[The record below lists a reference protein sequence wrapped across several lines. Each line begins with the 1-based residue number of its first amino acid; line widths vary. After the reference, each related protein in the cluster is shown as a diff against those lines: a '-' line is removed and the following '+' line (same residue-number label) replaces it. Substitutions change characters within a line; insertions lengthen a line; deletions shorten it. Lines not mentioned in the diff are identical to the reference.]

1 MHRVKNHAHSSRCI
15 LINTP
20 MDRSGRMKGMANDG
34 KHMGNAC
41 RIGAD
46 YIVAG
51 CIGDSFNVGRE
62 ELMWSALETN
72 CLLA

>member
-1 MHRVKNHAHSSRCI
+1 
-15 LINTP
+15 
-20 MDRSGRMKGMANDG
+20 MANDG

-46 YIVAG
+46 YSMAYL
-51 CIGDSFNVGRE
+51 IGHSCNVGRE
-62 ELMWSALETN
+62 EMMWNALETN